1 MQESVLSSKSQIT
14 NLDGNDL
21 HVLGFP
27 DEESETVS
35 DGGDGWFVGVVAH
48 LDLDLDIWVPFCYG
62 IEETG

>member
-1 MQESVLSSKSQIT
+1 M
-14 NLDGNDL
+14 
-21 HVLGFP
+21 LGFP

-48 LDLDLDIWVPFCYG
+48 LDLDLDIWVPFCCG